1 MSLFPIS
8 RYRRNFFDFDNLF
21 GPALDLFDP
30 FDDYDLSLRPS
41 VRPSLFWINEPPT
54 LLDVHGRR
62 RPRPEKFRVTLNVQG
77 FDKKDLKTEIINGR
91 LVISA
96 RRHDKCNK
104 TGDFDSREFQKS
116 FEVPKNAIA
125 DQMTSFVTG
134 GGVLVVEIPLKMEE
148 RDVKPSGGHGQVG
161 LFDFDEFFNSNFFPK
176 VVDTPDGK
184 KKIEMNVDVSS
195 FKPNDVQV
203 SLKDNELVV
212 KAEHSTQQ
220 SEDGKQGFSRSYYYK
235 QVTLP
240 PGTDV
245 EHLTSH
251 FSGGKLVLEAPYVA
265 QLKEDE
271 GHKKIEGIFTE
282 IVIHFNILAIDV
294 VLKECFERVANNL
307 KGPLVKAMSV
317 VKDLLT
323 DVIQFE

>member
-1 MSLFPIS
+1 MELTDFN
-8 RYRRNFFDFDNLF
+8 RYSGKPQVLPWFRRNFFDFDNLF

-41 VRPSLFWINEPPT
+41 VRPSIFWINEPPT

-91 LVISA
+91 LVVSA

-148 RDVKPSGGHGQVG
+148 RDVKPSGGHGQ
-161 LFDFDEFFNSNFFPK
+161 
-176 VVDTPDGK
+176 K

-251 FSGGKLVLEAPYVA
+251 FSGEKLVLEAPYVA

-271 GHKKIEGIFTE
+271 QHKKIEGS
-282 IVIHFNILAIDV
+282 
-294 VLKECFERVANNL
+294 K
-307 KGPLVKAMSV
+307 K
-317 VKDLLT
+317 
-323 DVIQFE
+323 